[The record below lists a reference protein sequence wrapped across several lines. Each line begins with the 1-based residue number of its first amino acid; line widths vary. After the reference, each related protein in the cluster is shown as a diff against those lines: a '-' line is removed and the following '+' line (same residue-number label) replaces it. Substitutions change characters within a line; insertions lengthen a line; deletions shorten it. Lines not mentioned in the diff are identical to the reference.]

1 MCSVC
6 LYVYVC
12 VSASVSARARERERE
27 RERERGEGGREA
39 QRVIEA
45 DRETATHERGVYVRM
60 YV

>member
-1 MCSVC
+1 M
-6 LYVYVC
+6 YVC
-12 VSASVSARARERERE
+12 VSASVSARARERE

-45 DRETATHERGVYVRM
+45 DRETVTHERGVYVRL

>member
-1 MCSVC
+1 M
-6 LYVYVC
+6 YVC
-12 VSASVSARARERERE
+12 VSASVSARARE